1 MINTRIMSMAMELTK
16 TTSGRASDIERLS
29 TVVSLD
35 T

>member
-1 MINTRIMSMAMELTK
+1 MINTRIMSTAMELTK
-16 TTSGRASDIERLS
+16 TTSGRAFELQRLS